1 MLEIGST
8 IEGKY
13 KILNQ
18 IGQGGMSVVYLA
30 MNERANK
37 QWAIKEVRKDG
48 IHNYEVVRQGLI
60 VETEMLKKL
69 NHPYL
74 PSIVDVIDGE
84 GSFLI
89 VMDYI
94 EGNTLSRVLAE
105 YGAQAQED
113 VIEWARQLCEV
124 LGYLHSCNPPIIY
137 RDLKPS
143 NIMLRP
149 NGQISLIDFGTARE
163 YKEKNIADTTCLGTQ
178 GYAAPEQF
186 GGMGQ
191 TDPRTDI
198 YCLGATLYH
207 LVTGH
212 NPCEPPYEIRPI
224 REWDAGLSQ
233 GLEKII
239 LKCTNKNPDERYQSC
254 AELLYALE
262 HYDELDNQHIRKQKK
277 KLGVFSISLCMTIL
291 FTIGAGI
298 FSASAKQVSNGNYEI
313 FLEEAGSQ
321 PTREEQLEK
330 YLMAMQLEPENE
342 KAYIALLEKV
352 LIEDDV
358 FSEEE
363 DAIMRSLL
371 IKDSNGMT
379 LEERLRNNPEGYAQ
393 FAYKMGIAYFYSY
406 EEKGN
411 KTLAV
416 KWLDIA
422 ANADSLDE
430 QQSIRA
436 ACLSRI
442 AGYYTKIG
450 RESKSGDANI
460 SYADYWRDMT
470 EVASGNI
477 AQIDNATTALIVYR
491 ELSTQIYVNAIH
503 FKNAG
508 VTREEMNAQLDNIE
522 QRLETDIKVTDI
534 SGLERVMRLQEQ
546 VTESVEYAR
555 GAVNNAFEIRVE

>member
-1 MLEIGST
+1 MLEIGSV

-13 KILNQ
+13 KILNR

-48 IHNYEVVRQGLI
+48 THNFEVVRQGLI

-69 NHPYL
+69 SHPYL
-74 PSIVDVIDGE
+74 PSIVDVVDGD

-94 EGNTLSRVLAE
+94 EGNTLARNLE
-105 YGAQAQED
+105 DDGAQSQKD
-113 VIEWARQLCEV
+113 VIEWAKQLCDV

-143 NIMLRP
+143 NIMLKP
-149 NGQISLIDFGTARE
+149 GGTISLIDFGTARE
-163 YKEKNIADTTCLGTQ
+163 YKARNVADTTCLGTQ

-191 TDPRTDI
+191 TDARTDI
-198 YCLGATLYH
+198 YSLGATMYH

-224 REWDAGLSQ
+224 REWDPGLSQ

-239 LKCTNKNPDERYQSC
+239 KKCTAKNPDDRFQSC
-254 AELLYALE
+254 EEVLYALK
-262 HYDELDNQHIRKQKK
+262 HYDELDNRHIRKQKK
-277 KLGVFSISLCMTIL
+277 KLGVFCVSLCLFLLFSIAACMT
-291 FTIGAGI
+291 G
-298 FSASAKQVSNGNYEI
+298 ASAKQISTGNYEY
-313 FLEEAGSQ
+313 FLEEAKSQ
-321 PTREEQLEK
+321 PTKEAKLDN
-330 YLMAMQLEPENE
+330 YLMAMQLEPGNE
-342 KAYIALLEKV
+342 QAYIEFLEKV
-352 LIEDDV
+352 LLEDDI
-358 FSEEE
+358 FSAEE
-363 DAIMRSLL
+363 DTIMRSVL
-371 IKDSNGMT
+371 IKDSDGMT
-379 LEERLRNNPEGYAQ
+379 YEEILRENTEGYAR

-422 ANADSLDE
+422 ARADKLEESQRL
-430 QQSIRA
+430 RA
-436 ACLSRI
+436 ECLSRI

-450 RESKSGDANI
+450 KESKSGDANI

-470 EVASGNI
+470 EVAQGNI
-477 AQIDNATTALIVYR
+477 AQIDNSTTALIVYR
-491 ELSTQIYVNAIH
+491 ELSTQICINAVS

-508 VTREEMNAQLDNIE
+508 VSQQEMEAQLENIRK
-522 QRLETDIKVTDI
+522 RLETDIEVTDI
-534 SGLERVMRLQEQ
+534 SGLERIMKLKEQ
-546 VTESVEYAR
+546 VEESMEYAQQ
-555 GAVNNAFEIRVE
+555 AVTIAFGTRVE